1 MINIKE
7 LTPHKIPGKTSLFV
21 TTPYNPDVVKALKAC
36 APFSYTKK
44 DNIWE
49 IPTTRL
55 AKFVNE
61 VSGIDDICIEL
72 KPEKKS
78 LPVEDIKL
86 FKHKT
91 KPYPYQEEG
100 IKYGLTHNKWLLLD
114 APGLGKTLQM
124 IYLAEELKK
133 REDIKHCLIVCG
145 LNTLKTNWE
154 KEIQKHSTL
163 SCRILGKKITKKGT
177 VNFGSIPERLL
188 ELKKPLKEFFLI
200 VNIETLRNDEIIKE
214 LVKGK
219 NSYDMIVFDECHTA
233 KNPQSTQ
240 GKNLLKLNSKYMIGL
255 TGTLLLNNP
264 LDCYVPLKWIGADR
278 STYGNF
284 KQQYVQYGGFYKN
297 EFIGY
302 KNIPVLKDQLAE
314 VSLRRTEDLLDLP
327 DKTFINEELDM
338 CDRQQKFYQNIVD
351 GIFDEIDKV
360 QLKRTNILA
369 LIARLRQAT
378 ACPSILTTEDVPSAK
393 QDRCCELV
401 DQITSNG
408 NKVVIF
414 STFKQTVYE
423 LAEKLRGYSPLV
435 CTGDYSDA
443 EISSNIDI
451 FQQDKEHK
459 VFIATWQKCGTGITL
474 NAASYAIFIDTP
486 FTAGQYEQ
494 AWKRIHRIGSKK
506 PVFIYNLIAS
516 NTFDERVKYLVD
528 SKSVVSDYIV
538 DNVVDERTFNVLQ
551 QFIMDL
557 K

>member
-61 VSGIDDICIEL
+61 ISGIDDICIEL

-86 FKHKT
+86 FTHKT

-133 REDIKHCLIVCG
+133 REGIKHCLIVCG

-163 SCRILGKKITKKGT
+163 SCRILGKKVTKKGT
-177 VNFGSIPERLL
+177 VNFGSIPERLS
-188 ELKKPLKEFFLI
+188 ELKQPLKEFFLI
-200 VNIETLRNDEIIKE
+200 VNIETLRNDDIIKE
-214 LVKGK
+214 LTKGK

-423 LAEKLRGYSPLV
+423 LAEKLKGYSPLV